1 MKEHVALDIKRECEV
16 VFTSFQAGSIEP
28 QTMLVLALLQKC
40 PNASVSI
47 AQKQSVK
54 NNERNN
60 ETSIIIII
68 IATLRCNCDV
78 YHYVI
83 RIHYCYFTIT

>member
-1 MKEHVALDIKRECEV
+1 M
-16 VFTSFQAGSIEP
+16 FTSFHAGSIEP

-54 NNERNN
+54 DN
-60 ETSIIIII
+60 
-68 IATLRCNCDV
+68 A
-78 YHYVI
+78 HYND
-83 RIHYCYFTIT
+83 CFDITQV